1 MAKGDD
7 WTREN
12 LIAELRYL
20 ASAITY
26 DVDADTGQ
34 PLVEPVDCERCGL
47 VYDEACGEGYC
58 GLCPTC
64 ADETEEPD
72 TTNYQETAFREA

>member
-1 MAKGDD
+1 MPDDKGAD

-26 DVDADTGQ
+26 DWDEDLADSLAKVT
-34 PLVEPVDCERCGL
+34 ETFGL
-47 VYDEACGEGYC
+47 LPEY
-58 GLCPTC
+58 
-64 ADETEEPD
+64 EEPD